1 MIINHNVS
9 ALNAYRNLTMT
20 DRAMSR
26 SLERLSSGLRINRA
40 ADDAAG
46 LAISEKMRA
55 QIRGLNQAI
64 SNAQDGIS
72 LIQTAE
78 GALNETHDILQRMRE
93 LSVQAANDTLTA
105 SDRQNIQQE
114 IDQLVVEI
122 DRIGNT
128 TEFNTKKLLDG
139 TASALTTT
147 DKLSTRVFMRDGLR
161 VVDQFGQKAPGGG
174 NYQMEITATPG
185 VAQVQKTDIM
195 RVKHG
200 ETTTNID
207 MGYNQAKMQVAITA
221 AITASAAGSIASFNF
236 QFEDGVNTSV
246 EITITGATSVELFN
260 TKLADAVA
268 ADAVLKNRITVQGIA
283 SAGATT
289 FDIQSLTKGAA
300 GNFTLKL
307 TVDESKAVAQSA
319 GGTIKIGGSIYNF
332 SAAATGPATAI
343 TKSTVTDG
351 SEAGTSGIYTGT
363 DNAQSGLQNF
373 TVTGLVQGTYK
384 ITTDVDAALNTA
396 TANASIT
403 LVAQYRQE
411 GSGNL
416 LENIAHAVPATAGTT
431 GTMLVSAGSSVN
443 AQMAFEVKAVN
454 GTQVTLSITSYEMGR
469 NGTRNVYQA
478 ERVIDMAKGK
488 ASAEPLTIGNV
499 QFAAFDIASAS
510 VTVGD
515 KFILN
520 ITPQTGATDDLVTI
534 TQTTDENGA
543 SVSRSF
549 TYYKQQADNW
559 DNKTTTVDYLTLDE
573 KTGDIKHSEI
583 SLTFSTLQDYNKN
596 GGTFVSFDRSAGVG
610 ELATKGT
617 QLRDIE
623 AFWDKSGNF
632 LINQAQKITLIQG
645 DGKKAE
651 ITLFGT
657 DTINSV
663 VQKLNDAIANQLG
676 QADLAGIGA
685 THSDKFAS
693 FVTEGGKQDNG
704 LETVAGTFV
713 IRSAIT
719 GDAGEITFVGDEN
732 VIKALSLTNLKDA
745 KNNQFTVNVTDA
757 HTGDYVAKD
766 VKIEGNMLVGTVHQ
780 NVDVEFDNMTGIQ
793 LAWNTDTKNFDL
805 TGGFGNRAKTF
816 VHIADNTMVFQIGAN
831 PLQDVGASIGDMRA
845 RALGVNNILV
855 TDRDHANASIS
866 KIDAAIQR
874 VSSERS
880 KMGALQNRL
889 DHTINNLGVASEN
902 LTAAESRIRDLDFAK
917 EMMAFTKS
925 QIMLQAGTA
934 MLAQANAKPQSVLQ
948 LLG

>member
-114 IDQLVVEI
+114 IDELVVEI

-139 TASALTTT
+139 SASALTTT

-174 NYQMEITATPG
+174 NYQLEITANPG

-207 MGYNQAKMQVAITA
+207 MGFNQARIEVGMTA
-221 AITASAAGSIASFNF
+221 AISADASGAVVSFNF

-246 EITITGATSVELFN
+246 ELTLANQDYDAFAFSTA
-260 TKLADAVA
+260 LADAVA
-268 ADAVLKNRITVQGIA
+268 ADAVLKERITVQGVA
-283 SAGATT
+283 STGTTT

-300 GNFTLKL
+300 GNFTLTL
-307 TVDESKAVAQSA
+307 NVDESKATSQSA
-319 GGTIKIGGSIYNF
+319 AGSIKIGAGTYSF
-332 SAAATGPATAI
+332 SAAGSSSAI
-343 TKSTVTDG
+343 ETSTVINGSEGGTDG
-351 SEAGTSGIYTGT
+351 VFTGT
-363 DNAQSGLQNF
+363 DKAQSGLQNF

-384 ITTDVDAALNTA
+384 ITTDVNTA
-396 TANASIT
+396 TARTSASGSGVN
-403 LVAQYRQE
+403 LVAQYRQ
-411 GSGNL
+411 SGTADL
-416 LENIAHAVPATAGTT
+416 VRDIGLVDGATTAVGTSL
-431 GTMLVSAGSSVN
+431 LVSGRDVN
-443 AQMAFEVKAVN
+443 AQMAFEVTAVN
-454 GTQVTLSITSYEMGR
+454 GNDVTLKIKSYEMAKD
-469 NGTRNVYQA
+469 GTRQVYEA
-478 ERVIDMAKGK
+478 ERVVNMAL
-488 ASAEPLTIGNV
+488 ANSTAETM
-499 QFAAFDIASAS
+499 
-510 VTVGD
+510 TVGNIEFAKFSLD
-515 KFILN
+515 SSNVNVGDSFILN
-520 ITPQTGATDDLVTI
+520 ITPIGVAGEDLATV
-534 TQTTDENGA
+534 TQTTDENGK

-549 TYYKQQADNW
+549 TYYKDNNTW
-559 DNKTTTVDYLTLDE
+559 NNKTQTVDYLTLDDT
-573 KTGDIKHSEI
+573 TGAIKHSEI
-583 SLTFSTLQDYNKN
+583 NLTFGTMANYNDK

-676 QADLAGIGA
+676 QANLAGIGA

-693 FVTEGGKQDNG
+693 FVTEGGKQPNG

-757 HTGDYVAKD
+757 HTGNYVAKD
-766 VKIEGNMLVGTVHQ
+766 VKIEGNTLVGTVHQ

-793 LAWNTDTKNFDL
+793 LAWNTETKNFDL
-805 TGGFGNRAKTF
+805 NGGFGNRDKTY

-855 TDRDHANASIS
+855 TDRDHANVSIS
-866 KIDAAIQR
+866 KIDSAIQR

>member
-20 DRAMSR
+20 DRAMSK

-64 SNAQDGIS
+64 SNAQEGIS

-114 IDQLVVEI
+114 IDQLIVEI

-174 NYQMEITATPG
+174 NYQLEITATPG

-207 MGYNQAKMQVAITA
+207 MGYNQAKIEVNIGTAISA
-221 AITASAAGSIASFNF
+221 NASGSVVSFNF

-246 EITITGATSVELFN
+246 ELTLANQDYDAFAFSDA
-260 TKLADAVA
+260 LADAVA
-268 ADAVLKNRITVQGIA
+268 ADAVLKERITVQGVA
-283 SAGATT
+283 STAVTT

-300 GNFTLKL
+300 GNFTL
-307 TVDESKAVAQSA
+307 TINVDESKAAQQTAAGTITIGGDDYDFSSA
-319 GGTIKIGGSIYNF
+319 G
-332 SAAATGPATAI
+332 SAAAVE
-343 TKSTVTDG
+343 KSTKTDG
-351 SEAGTSGIYTGT
+351 TEDGTDGVYTGT
-363 DNAQSGLQNF
+363 DKAQSGLQNF

-384 ITTDVDAALNTA
+384 ITTDVDADARDAAGSSGVN
-396 TANASIT
+396 
-403 LVAQYRQE
+403 LVAQYRQ
-411 GSGNL
+411 SGTGDL
-416 LENIAHAVPATAGTT
+416 VRDIGVVTGAATAT
-431 GTMLVSAGSSVN
+431 GTSLLSASRTVN
-443 AQMAFEVKAVN
+443 AQMAFEVTAVN
-454 GTQVTLSITSYEMGR
+454 DNDVTLKIKSYEMAKD
-469 NGTRNVYQA
+469 GTRQVYEA
-478 ERVIDMAKGK
+478 ERVIDKSLAN
-488 ASAEPLTIGNV
+488 STAETMTVGNV
-499 QFAAFDIASAS
+499 EFAKFSLSTGDVS
-510 VTVGD
+510 VGD
-515 KFILN
+515 SFILN
-520 ITPQTGATDDLVTI
+520 ITPIGDATEDLATI
-534 TQTTDENGA
+534 TQTTDENGK

-549 TYYKQQADNW
+549 TYYKAADSWNNSSQA
-559 DNKTTTVDYLTLDE
+559 VDYLTLDDT
-573 KTGDIKHSEI
+573 TGAIKHSEVN
-583 SLTFSTLQDYNKN
+583 LTFGTMADYNAN

-632 LINQAQKITLIQG
+632 LIDQPQKLTLIQG
-645 DGKKAE
+645 NGQKAE

-657 DTINSV
+657 DTIESV
-663 VQKLNDAIANQLG
+663 VQKLNAAIANQLG
-676 QADLAGIGA
+676 QADLTGIGA

-693 FVTEGGKQDNG
+693 FVTEGGKQDSG

-713 IRSAIT
+713 IRSAVT
-719 GDAGEITFVGDEN
+719 GDAGEIAFVGDEN
-732 VIKALSLTNLKDA
+732 VIKALSLTNLKA
-745 KNNQFTVNVTDA
+745 AVNNQFTVNVTDA
-757 HTGDYVAKD
+757 HTGNYVAKD
-766 VKIEGNMLVGTVHQ
+766 VKIEGNTLVGTVHQ
-780 NVDVEFDNMTGIQ
+780 NVDVEFDNMTGIK

-805 TGGFGNRAKTF
+805 TGGFANKDNTF

-855 TDRDHANASIS
+855 TDRAHANDSIS
-866 KIDAAIQR
+866 KIDSAIQR

-917 EMMAFTKS
+917 EMMAFTKA

>member
-9 ALNAYRNLTMT
+9 ALNAYRNLTIT
-20 DRAMSR
+20 DRNMSR

-114 IDQLVVEI
+114 IDQLITEI

-139 TASALTTT
+139 SSSALTTT
-147 DKLSTRVFMRDGLR
+147 DKLTTRVFMRDGLR

-174 NYQMEITATPG
+174 NYKLNIEAQAGI
-185 VAQVQKTDIM
+185 AQVQKTDIM

-207 MGYNQAKMQVAITA
+207 MGYNQAKVQLAVTTVFGADDANDIYE
-221 AITASAAGSIASFNF
+221 FNF
-236 QFEDGVNTSV
+236 EFEDGVNTSV
-246 EITITGATSVELFN
+246 EVTLTGGTTAGQFS

-268 ADAVLKNRITVQGIA
+268 AHSVLKNRITIQA
-283 SAGATT
+283 TTGATT
-289 FDIQSLTKGAA
+289 GNFDIQSLTKGAA
-300 GNFTLKL
+300 GNFAL
-307 TVDESKAVAQSA
+307 TVNRTDV
-319 GGTIKIGGSIYNF
+319 N
-332 SAAATGPATAI
+332 AATGTGRFNIDGTNAI
-343 TKSTVTDG
+343 GDGELQTDSVDTSITSTST
-351 SEAGTSGIYTGT
+351 TLLKGT
-363 DNAQSGLQNF
+363 DVAQSGLQNF
-373 TVTGLVQGTYK
+373 QVTGLKQGTYK
-384 ITTDVDAALNTA
+384 ITTDVSAAA
-396 TANASIT
+396 TLVSAANLD
-403 LVAQYRQE
+403 LVAQYRQ
-411 GSGNL
+411 SGTGDL
-416 LENIAHAVPATAGTT
+416 VESISATTASAGTT
-431 GTMLVSAGSSVN
+431 LSTAGSTVN
-443 AQMAFEVKAVN
+443 AQMVFDVVGKN
-454 GTQVTLSITSYEMGR
+454 GNNITLNITSYQMGLDGKR
-469 NGTRNVYQA
+469 SVHTLEGV
-478 ERVIDMAKGK
+478 VIQTTAADTVNSFTVGDVHFNTFAMAT
-488 ASAEPLTIGNV
+488 AN
-499 QFAAFDIASAS
+499 

-515 KFILN
+515 KFLMN
-520 ITPQTGATDDLVTI
+520 VKPVTVVPDDLVTI
-534 TQTTDENGA
+534 TQTTDENGK

-549 TYYKQQADNW
+549 TYYKAQATNW
-559 DNKTTTVDYLTLDE
+559 DNTTTTVDYLTLDD
-573 KTGDIKHSEI
+573 TNGAVSHSEI
-583 SLTFSTLQDYNKN
+583 QLTFGTLADYTAN
-596 GGTFVSFDRSAGVG
+596 GGTFVQFDRSAGVG

-617 QLRDIE
+617 ALRDIE

-632 LINQAQKITLIQG
+632 LLESAQKISIIQG
-645 DGKKAE
+645 DGQKAE

-657 DTINSV
+657 DTIGSV

-676 QADLAGIGA
+676 QAQLAGIGA
-685 THSDKFAS
+685 THSDKFVS
-693 FVTEGGKQDNG
+693 FVTEGGKQDSG

-719 GDAGEITFVGDEN
+719 GDAGELTFVGDEN

-745 KNNQFTVNVTDA
+745 KENTFTVNVTDA
-757 HTGDYVAKD
+757 HTGNYIAKD
-766 VKIEGNMLVGTVHQ
+766 VNIEGNMLVGTVHQ
-780 NVDVEFDNMTGIQ
+780 NVDVEFDNMTGIK
-793 LAWNTDTKNFDL
+793 LEWNTATKNFDL
-805 TGGFGNRAKTF
+805 KGGFANREDTY

-831 PLQDVGASIGDMRA
+831 PLQDVGAAIGDMRA

-855 TDRDHANASIS
+855 TDRDHATASIS
-866 KIDAAIQR
+866 KLDAAIQR

-917 EMMAFTKS
+917 EMMSFTRS

-934 MLAQANAKPQSVLQ
+934 MLAQANMKPQSVLQ

>member
-9 ALNAYRNLTMT
+9 ALNAYRNLTVT
-20 DRAMSR
+20 DRNMSK

-64 SNAQDGIS
+64 ANAQDGIS

-114 IDQLVVEI
+114 IDQLIIEI

-139 TASALTTT
+139 SSSALTTT

-174 NYQMEITATPG
+174 NYKLNIEAQAG

-207 MGYNQAKMQVAITA
+207 MGFNQAKTQVTVADF
-221 AITASAAGSIASFNF
+221 ASATDTGDVYKFKF
-236 QFEDGVNTSV
+236 TFEDGVSSSV
-246 EITITGATSVELFN
+246 EVTITGSETTAMFN

-268 ADAVLKNRITVQGIA
+268 ANAVLKDRITIQGIA
-283 SAGATT
+283 TSADTS

-300 GNFTLKL
+300 GNFVVDVELDLSNTISAAGTGSIQVGNKALGNTAGDTLSISVDTETDTADGTLK
-307 TVDESKAVAQSA
+307 
-319 GGTIKIGGSIYNF
+319 
-332 SAAATGPATAI
+332 
-343 TKSTVTDG
+343 
-351 SEAGTSGIYTGT
+351 GT
-363 DNAQSGLQNF
+363 DIAQSGLSNF
-373 TVTGLVQGTYK
+373 TVTGLPQGSYK
-384 ITTDVDAALNTA
+384 ITTDQNATA
-396 TANASIT
+396 TSATAASCISV
-403 LVAQYRQE
+403 VAQYVQ
-411 GSGNL
+411 GTATDL
-416 LENIAHAVPATAGTT
+416 LENIGLFSSSGGTT
-431 GTMLVSAGSSVN
+431 LTSAGSSVN
-443 AQMAFEVKAVN
+443 AQMVFEIKNIVSN
-454 GTQVTLSITSYEMGR
+454 NVTLAIKSWELGLD
-469 NGTRNVYQA
+469 GTRNYYEA
-478 ERVIDMAKGK
+478 ERVVDVSLATAGG
-488 ASAEPLTIGNV
+488 SLTVGNV
-499 QFAAFDIASAS
+499 EFAHFDIASAGI
-510 VTVGD
+510 TVGD
-515 KFILN
+515 KFLVN
-520 ITPQTGATDDLVTI
+520 ITPQSVPADDLVTV
-534 TQTTDENGA
+534 TQTTDENA
-543 SVSRSF
+543 KVVSRSF
-549 TYYKQQADNW
+549 DYYQNSFDG
-559 DNKTTTVDYLTLDE
+559 KTTTVDYLALDD
-573 KTGDIKHSEI
+573 TNGSVTHSEI
-583 SLTFSTLQDYNKN
+583 NLTFGTLKDYNTS

-610 ELATKGT
+610 ELASLGT
-617 QLRDIE
+617 ALRDIE

-632 LINQAQKITLIQG
+632 LLDSAQKISIIQG
-645 DGKKAE
+645 DGQKAE
-651 ITLFGT
+651 ITLFGS
-657 DTINSV
+657 DTVQSV
-663 VQKLNDAIANQLG
+663 MNKLNEAIAKQLG
-676 QADLAGIGA
+676 QANLAGIGA
-685 THSDKFAS
+685 THSDKFVS
-693 FVTEGGKQDNG
+693 FVTEGGKSDSG

-719 GDAGEITFVGDEN
+719 GDSGELTFVGDEN

-745 KNNQFTVNVTDA
+745 KENTFTVNVTDA

-766 VKIEGNMLVGTVHQ
+766 VSIEGNLLVGTVHQ
-780 NVDVEFDNMTGIQ
+780 NVDVEFDNMTGIN
-793 LAWNTDTKNFDL
+793 LEWNKDTKNFDL
-805 TGGFGNRAKTF
+805 KGGFANREDTY

-831 PLQDVGASIGDMRA
+831 PLQDVGAAIGDMRA

-855 TDRDHANASIS
+855 TDRDHATASIS
-866 KIDAAIQR
+866 KLDAAIQR

-902 LTAAESRIRDLDFAK
+902 LTAAESRIHDLDFAK
-917 EMMAFTKS
+917 EMMSFTRS

-934 MLAQANAKPQSVLQ
+934 MLAQANMKPQSVLQ

>member
-9 ALNAYRNLTMT
+9 ALNAYRNLSVT
-20 DRAMSR
+20 DKNMSR

-105 SDRQNIQQE
+105 SDRQNIQDE
-114 IDQLVVEI
+114 ITQLIDEI

-139 TASALTTT
+139 TSSALTTT

-174 NYQMEITATPG
+174 NYKLNIEAQAG

-200 ETTTNID
+200 ETSTNID
-207 MGYNQAKMQVAITA
+207 MGFNQAKMQISISSGMA
-221 AITASAAGSIASFNF
+221 AEAAGSVVSFNF
-236 QFEDGVNTSV
+236 EFEDGLNTSV
-246 EITITGATSVELFN
+246 ELTIDGATTAAEFN
-260 TKLADAVA
+260 IKLADAVA
-268 ADAVLKNRITVQGIA
+268 AHATLKDRITVQGIPI
-283 SAGATT
+283 STSTT
-289 FDIQSLTKGAA
+289 FDVQSLTKGAA
-300 GNFTLKL
+300 GNFTMTLS
-307 TVDESKAVAQSA
+307 VDESKATAQTAVGTIAFGGSTYDFSSA
-319 GGTIKIGGSIYNF
+319 GSG
-332 SAAATGPATAI
+332 AAI
-343 TKSTVTDG
+343 SKNTVTDG
-351 SEAGTSGIYTGT
+351 AESGSATNVFTGT
-363 DNAQSGLQNF
+363 DKAQSGLQNF
-373 TVTGLVQGTYK
+373 NVTGLVQGTYK
-384 ITTDVDAALNTA
+384 ITSDVGAAARSAADSSGVNM
-396 TANASIT
+396 
-403 LVAQYRQE
+403 VAQYRQN
-411 GSGNL
+411 GSGDL
-416 LENIAHAVPATAGTT
+416 VRDIGLVAGVATAVGTS
-431 GTMLVSAGSSVN
+431 MLASGRDVN
-443 AQMAFEVKAVN
+443 AQMAFEVTAVDGDN
-454 GTQVTLSITSYEMGR
+454 VTLKIKSYEMAKD
-469 NGTRNVYQA
+469 GTREVYEA
-478 ERVIDMAKGK
+478 ERVVNKSLANSTAETMTVGNIEFAKFSLS
-488 ASAEPLTIGNV
+488 SA
-499 QFAAFDIASAS
+499 D

-515 KFILN
+515 TFILN
-520 ITPQTGATDDLVTI
+520 ITPMGAATEDLATV
-534 TQTTDENGA
+534 TQTTDENGK

-549 TYYKQQADNW
+549 TYYKDQNAWN
-559 DNKTTTVDYLTLDE
+559 NKATTVDYLTLDD
-573 KTGDIKHSEI
+573 TNGAIQHSEI
-583 SLTFSTLQDYNKN
+583 NLTFGTMADYDDN

-617 QLRDIE
+617 ALRDIE

-632 LINQAQKITLIQG
+632 LLDSAQKISIIQG

-657 DTINSV
+657 DTIGSV

-676 QADLAGIGA
+676 QANLAGIGA
-685 THSDKFAS
+685 THSDKFVS
-693 FVTEGGKQDNG
+693 FVTAGSKSDDG
-704 LETVAGTFV
+704 LESVAGTFV

-719 GDAGEITFVGDEN
+719 GDAGELTFVGDEN
-732 VIKALSLTNLKDA
+732 VIKALSLTNLKNA
-745 KNNQFTVNVTDA
+745 KENTFTINVTDA
-757 HTGDYVAKD
+757 HTGDYIAKD
-766 VKIEGNMLVGTVHQ
+766 VNIEGNMLVGTVHQ
-780 NVDVEFDNMTGIQ
+780 NVDVEFDNMTGIK
-793 LAWNTDTKNFDL
+793 LEWNTATKNFDL
-805 TGGFGNRAKTF
+805 KDGFATRENTY

-831 PLQDVGASIGDMRA
+831 PLQDVGAAIGDMRA

-855 TDRDHANASIS
+855 TDRAHATASIS
-866 KIDAAIQR
+866 KLDAAIQR

-917 EMMAFTKS
+917 EMMSFTKS

>member
-20 DRAMSR
+20 DRAMSK

-64 SNAQDGIS
+64 ANAQDGIS

-114 IDQLVVEI
+114 IDQLIVEI

-139 TASALTTT
+139 TSSALTTT

-174 NYQMEITATPG
+174 NYQLEITADPG

-207 MGYNQAKMQVAITA
+207 MGYNQAKVIGTVVTFGANDANDVYT
-221 AITASAAGSIASFNF
+221 FNF
-236 QFEDGVNTSV
+236 QFEDGVNHSV
-246 EITITGATSVELFN
+246 EVTIDGATTTSAAFTL
-260 TKLADAVA
+260 KLADAVA
-268 ADAVLKNRITVQGIA
+268 ADSVLKNRISIQKG
-283 SAGATT
+283 SANGT
-289 FDIQSLTKGAA
+289 FEIQSLTKGAA
-300 GNFTLKL
+300 GNFVLNASVNVASTADGTGSLTIIGQTLNYASSSTAVI
-307 TVDESKAVAQSA
+307 TVNTASVVTA
-319 GGTIKIGGSIYNF
+319 SITN
-332 SAAATGPATAI
+332 
-343 TKSTVTDG
+343 
-351 SEAGTSGIYTGT
+351 GT
-363 DNAQSGLQNF
+363 DEAQSGLQNF
-373 TVTGLVQGTYK
+373 TVTGLPAGSYK
-384 ITTDVDAALNTA
+384 ITTDDGAVASGSGTVAGHKEVAGYYQYDKAANFAFIETA
-396 TANASIT
+396 T
-403 LVAQYRQE
+403 VA
-411 GSGNL
+411 
-416 LENIAHAVPATAGTT
+416 T
-431 GTMLVSAGSSVN
+431 SVETN
-443 AQMAFEVKAVN
+443 AQMVFEIKAKAGN
-454 GTQVTLSITSYEMGR
+454 TVTLGITSYEMAKD
-469 NGTRNVYQA
+469 GTRNVYQA
-478 ERVIDMAKGK
+478 ERVINITA
-488 ASAEPLTIGNV
+488 AQSLTVGNIN
-499 QFAAFDIASAS
+499 FSAFDIASS
-510 VTVGD
+510 NLTVGD
-515 KFILN
+515 TFLVN
-520 ITPQTGATDDLVTI
+520 ITPTMGVSANSTDLVTV
-534 TQTTDENGA
+534 TQTADENGK
-543 SVSRSF
+543 SVSRAF
-549 TYYKQQADNW
+549 TYYLNNGEF
-559 DNKTTTVDYLTLDE
+559 DNKNNTVDYLTIDDQ
-573 KTGDIKHSEI
+573 TGKWTHSEI
-583 SLTFSTLQDYNKN
+583 SLTFKDLKDYTTS
-596 GGTFVSFDRSAGVG
+596 GGTFVSFNRSSGVG
-610 ELATKGT
+610 ELATEGT

-632 LINQAQKITLIQG
+632 LIDQPQKLTLIQG
-645 DGKKAE
+645 NGQKAE
-651 ITLFGT
+651 VTLFGT
-657 DTINSV
+657 DTIESV

-676 QADLAGIGA
+676 QAELAGIGA
-685 THSDKFAS
+685 THSDKFVS
-693 FVTEGGKQDNG
+693 FVTEGGKQDSG
-704 LETVAGTFV
+704 IETVAGTFV
-713 IRSAIT
+713 IRSAVT
-719 GDAGEITFVGDEN
+719 GDAGEIAFVGDEN
-732 VIKALSLTNLKDA
+732 VIKALSLTNLKA
-745 KNNQFTVNVTDA
+745 AVNNQFTVNVTDA
-757 HTGDYVAKD
+757 HTGNYVAKD
-766 VKIEGNMLVGTVHQ
+766 VKIEGNLLVGTVHQ
-780 NVDVEFDNMTGIQ
+780 NVDVEFDNMTGIK

-805 TGGFGNRAKTF
+805 TGGFASKDTTF

-855 TDRDHANASIS
+855 TDRAHAADSIT
-866 KIDAAIQR
+866 KIDSAIQR

-917 EMMAFTKS
+917 EMMAFTKA

>member
-114 IDQLVVEI
+114 IDQLIVEI

-174 NYQMEITATPG
+174 NYELEITATPG

-207 MGYNQAKMQVAITA
+207 MGYNQAKMVVTV
-221 AITASAAGSIASFNF
+221 TTFSAVDTGDVMTFNF
-236 QFEDGVNTSV
+236 NFEDGVNHSVQVTSAGN
-246 EITITGATSVELFN
+246 ENAHAYAA
-260 TKLADAVA
+260 KLADAVA
-268 ADAVLKNRITVQGIA
+268 ADSVLKDRITIQGP
-283 SAGATT
+283 ATT
-289 FDIQSLTKGAA
+289 AAATFEIQSLTKGAA
-300 GNFTLKL
+300 GNFTLTATNDL
-307 TVDESKAVAQSA
+307 SNTASAAGTGTISIGGTGVGNSA
-319 GGTIKIGGSIYNF
+319 GETLSV
-332 SAAATGPATAI
+332 
-343 TKSTVTDG
+343 TKSTKTDG
-351 SEAGTSGIYTGT
+351 AESGSATGIFTGT
-363 DNAQSGLQNF
+363 DNAQSGLENF
-373 TVTGLVQGTYK
+373 AVTGLAAGTYK
-384 ITTDVDAALNTA
+384 ITTDVSAAATTA
-396 TANASIT
+396 TANACIT

-416 LENIAHAVPATAGTT
+416 LENIAPAVPATAGTT

-454 GTQVTLSITSYEMGR
+454 GTQVTLGITSYEMGKD
-469 NGTRNVYQA
+469 GARNVYQA
-478 ERVIDMAKGK
+478 ERVIDMAKGA

-499 QFAAFDIASAS
+499 QFAAFDIASAN

-515 KFILN
+515 KFLLN
-520 ITPQTGATDDLVTI
+520 ITPQTVLADDLVTI

-559 DNKTTTVDYLTLDE
+559 DNTTTTVDYLTLDDQ
-573 KTGDIKHSEI
+573 TGDIKHSEI
-583 SLTFSTLQDYNKN
+583 SLTFSTLADYTDN

-632 LINQAQKITLIQG
+632 LIDQPQKLTLIQG
-645 DGKKAE
+645 NGQKAE

-657 DTINSV
+657 DTIESV

-676 QADLAGIGA
+676 QAELAGIGA

-693 FVTEGGKQDNG
+693 FVTEGGKQDSG
-704 LETVAGTFV
+704 LESVAGTFV
-713 IRSAIT
+713 IRSAVT
-719 GDAGEITFVGDEN
+719 GDAGEIAFVGDEN
-732 VIKALSLTNLKDA
+732 VIKALSLTNLQA
-745 KNNQFTVNVTDA
+745 AVNNQFTVNVTDA
-757 HTGDYVAKD
+757 HTGNYVAKD

-793 LAWNTDTKNFDL
+793 VAWNTATKNFDL
-805 TGGFGNRAKTF
+805 TGGFANKDTTF

-855 TDRDHANASIS
+855 TDRAHANDSIS
-866 KIDAAIQR
+866 KIDSAIQR

-917 EMMAFTKS
+917 EMMAFTKA

>member
-20 DRAMSR
+20 DRAMSK

-114 IDQLVVEI
+114 IDQLIVEI

-139 TASALTTT
+139 TSSALTTT

-174 NYQMEITATPG
+174 NYQLEITATPG

-207 MGYNQAKMQVAITA
+207 MGYNQASVISSITA
-221 AITASAAGSIASFNF
+221 AFTANDAGDVFTFNF
-236 QFEDGVNTSV
+236 QFEDGVNHSV
-246 EITITGATSVELFN
+246 EVTVTGVTTAAQFTV
-260 TKLADAVA
+260 KLADAVA
-268 ADAVLKNRITVQGIA
+268 ADSVLKDRVSIQTG
-283 SAGATT
+283 SAATT
-289 FDIQSLTKGAA
+289 FDIQALTKGAA
-300 GNFTLKL
+300 GNFQLNVTRDVSGSPATGAGTL
-307 TVDESKAVAQSA
+307 EI
-319 GGTIKIGGSIYNF
+319 GGT
-332 SAAATGPATAI
+332 TI
-343 TKSTVTDG
+343 T
-351 SEAGTSGIYTGT
+351 YTGT
-363 DNAQSGLQNF
+363 AVITLNTANGGTDILKGEDVAQSGLQNF

-384 ITTDVDAALNTA
+384 ITTDAGAAARTA
-396 TANASIT
+396 ANSSGVNM
-403 LVAQYRQE
+403 VAQYRQ
-411 GSGNL
+411 SGTGDL
-416 LENIAHAVPATAGTT
+416 VRDIGIVTGAATTT
-431 GTMLVSAGSSVN
+431 GTSLVAAARTVN
-443 AQMAFEVKAVN
+443 AQMAFEVTAVDSN
-454 GTQVTLSITSYEMGR
+454 NVTLKVTSYEMAKD
-469 NGTRNVYQA
+469 GTRQTYEA
-478 ERVIDMAKGK
+478 ERVINKSLAD
-488 ASAEPLTIGNV
+488 SAAESMTVGNV
-499 QFAAFDIASAS
+499 EFAKFSLS
-510 VTVGD
+510 TGNVSVGD
-515 KFILN
+515 SFILN
-520 ITPQTGATDDLVTI
+520 ITPTGGAEDLSTI
-534 TQTTDENGA
+534 TQTTDENGT
-543 SVSRSF
+543 SVSRAF
-549 TYYKQQADNW
+549 TYYKDAAAWN
-559 DNKTTTVDYLTLDE
+559 NKTTTVDYLTLDD
-573 KTGDIKHSEI
+573 TNGAIKHSEVN
-583 SLTFSTLQDYNKN
+583 LTFGTVADYDTK

-632 LINQAQKITLIQG
+632 LIDQPQKLTLVQG

-657 DTINSV
+657 DTIGSV

-676 QADLAGIGA
+676 QAELAGIGA

-693 FVTEGGKQDNG
+693 FVTEGGKQDSG

-713 IRSAIT
+713 VRSAVT
-719 GDAGEITFVGDEN
+719 GDAGEIAFVGDEN
-732 VIKALSLTNLKDA
+732 VIKALSLTNLKA
-745 KNNQFTVNVTDA
+745 AVNNQFTVNVTDA
-757 HTGDYVAKD
+757 HTGNYVAKD
-766 VKIEGNMLVGTVHQ
+766 VKIEGNLLVGTVHQ
-780 NVDVEFDNMTGIQ
+780 NVDVEFDNMTGIE
-793 LAWNTDTKNFDL
+793 LAWNTDTKNFGL
-805 TGGFGNRAKTF
+805 TGGFANKATTF

-855 TDRDHANASIS
+855 TDRAHAADSIA
-866 KIDAAIQR
+866 KIDSAIQR

-917 EMMAFTKS
+917 EMMAFTKA

>member
-1 MIINHNVS
+1 
-9 ALNAYRNLTMT
+9 
-20 DRAMSR
+20 MSK

-55 QIRGLNQAI
+55 QIRGLNQSI

-174 NYQMEITATPG
+174 NYELEITATPG

-207 MGYNQAKMQVAITA
+207 MGYNQAKVALNLATA
-221 AITASAAGSIASFNF
+221 FGANDVGDIYEFNF
-236 QFEDGVNTSV
+236 EFEDGVNTSV
-246 EITITGATSVELFN
+246 ELTITAATTAAAFS

-268 ADAVLKNRITVQGIA
+268 ADSILKNRITIQGIA
-283 SAGATT
+283 ASGATT

-300 GNFTLKL
+300 GNFTLKVNR
-307 TVDESKAVAQSA
+307 TDINTA
-319 GGTIKIGGSIYNF
+319 GGTGRFNIDGANAIGDTVLQTDTVNTSIT
-332 SAAATGPATAI
+332 SDSTTAV
-343 TKSTVTDG
+343 KGMD
-351 SEAGTSGIYTGT
+351 E
-363 DNAQSGLQNF
+363 AQSGLQNF
-373 TVTGLVQGTYK
+373 TVTGLPQGSYK
-384 ITTDVDAALNTA
+384 ITTDDVAVATGSATNAGHQEVAGYYQHSTASFTFIDTAAVNNAVA
-396 TANASIT
+396 T
-403 LVAQYRQE
+403 
-411 GSGNL
+411 
-416 LENIAHAVPATAGTT
+416 
-431 GTMLVSAGSSVN
+431 N
-443 AQMAFEVKAVN
+443 AQMVFEIKAIN
-454 GTQVTLSITSYEMGR
+454 KDENKVTLGITSYEMAKD
-469 NGTRNVYQA
+469 GTRNVYQA
-478 ERVIDMAKGK
+478 ERVIGITA
-488 ASAEPLTIGNV
+488 AESLTVGNV
-499 QFAAFDIASAS
+499 IFDNFDIASS
-510 VTVGD
+510 NLTVGD
-515 KFILN
+515 TFLVN
-520 ITPQTGATDDLVTI
+520 ISPIMGVSANSTDLVTV
-534 TQTTDENGA
+534 TQTTDENGK
-543 SVSRSF
+543 SVSRAF
-549 TYYKQQADNW
+549 TYFLNNGQF
-559 DNKTTTVDYLTLDE
+559 DNKTRTVDYVTLDDQ
-573 KTGDIKHSEI
+573 TGKWTHSEI
-583 SLTFSTLQDYNKN
+583 SLTFEGLKDYNTK

-632 LINQAQKITLIQG
+632 LIEQPQKLTLIQG
-645 DGKKAE
+645 NGQKAE
-651 ITLFGT
+651 VTLFGT
-657 DTINSV
+657 DTIESV

-685 THSDKFAS
+685 THSDKFVS
-693 FVTEGGKQDNG
+693 FVTEGGKQDSG

-713 IRSAIT
+713 LRSAVT
-719 GDAGEITFVGDEN
+719 GDAGEIAFVGDEN
-732 VIKALSLTNLKDA
+732 IIKALSLTNLKA
-745 KNNQFTVNVTDA
+745 AVNNQFTVNVTDA
-757 HTGDYVAKD
+757 HTGNYVAKD
-766 VKIEGNMLVGTVHQ
+766 VKIEGNVLVGTVHQ
-780 NVDVEFDNMTGIQ
+780 NVDVEFDNMTGIK

-805 TGGFGNRAKTF
+805 TGGFANKDNTF

-855 TDRDHANASIS
+855 TDRAHAADSIT

>member
-20 DRAMSR
+20 DRAMSK

-114 IDQLVVEI
+114 IDQLVTEI

-174 NYQMEITATPG
+174 NYQLEITATPG
-185 VAQVQKTDIM
+185 QAQVQKTDIM

-207 MGYNQAKMQVAITA
+207 MGFNQASVIASITA
-221 AITASAAGSIASFNF
+221 GFTANDVGDIFTFNF
-236 QFEDGVNTSV
+236 QFEDGVNHSV
-246 EITITGATSVELFN
+246 EVTITGATTAAQFTV
-260 TKLADAVA
+260 KLADAVA
-268 ADAVLKNRITVQGIA
+268 ADSVLKDRVSIQTG
-283 SAGATT
+283 SAATT

-300 GNFTLKL
+300 GNFQLNVTRD
-307 TVDESKAVAQSA
+307 VS
-319 GGTIKIGGSIYNF
+319 GS
-332 SAAATGPATAI
+332 PA
-343 TKSTVTDG
+343 SG
-351 SEAGTSGIYTGT
+351 AGTLEIAGTTITTTGT
-363 DNAQSGLQNF
+363 AVVTLNTASTAHADIQKGEDVAQSGLQNF

-384 ITTDVDAALNTA
+384 ITTDVDATA
-396 TANASIT
+396 RTAANSSGVN
-403 LVAQYRQE
+403 LVAQYRQ
-411 GSGNL
+411 SGTGDL
-416 LENIAHAVPATAGTT
+416 VRDIGVVTGAATTT
-431 GTMLVSAGSSVN
+431 GTSLVATARTVN
-443 AQMAFEVKAVN
+443 AQMAFEVTAVDGN
-454 GTQVTLSITSYEMGR
+454 NVTMKITSYEMAKD
-469 NGTRNVYQA
+469 GTRQVYEA
-478 ERVIDMAKGK
+478 ERVIDKSLAD
-488 ASAEPLTIGNV
+488 SAAESMTVGNV
-499 QFAAFDIASAS
+499 EFAKFSLS
-510 VTVGD
+510 TGNVTVGD
-515 KFILN
+515 TFILN
-520 ITPQTGATDDLVTI
+520 ITPIGDATEDLATI
-534 TQTTDENGA
+534 TQTTDENGQ

-549 TYYKQQADNW
+549 TYYKSENAWN
-559 DNKTTTVDYLTLDE
+559 NKSTTVDYLTLDD
-573 KTGDIKHSEI
+573 TNGAIKHSEI
-583 SLTFSTLQDYNKN
+583 NLTFGTMADYTAYD
-596 GGTFVSFDRSAGVG
+596 GTFVSFNRSAGVG
-610 ELATKGT
+610 ELATEGT

-632 LINQAQKITLIQG
+632 LIDQPQKLTLIQG
-645 DGKKAE
+645 NGQKAE

-657 DTINSV
+657 DTIESV

-676 QADLAGIGA
+676 QAELAGIGA
-685 THSDKFAS
+685 THSDKFVS
-693 FVTEGGKQDNG
+693 FVTEGGKQDSG

-713 IRSAIT
+713 IRSAVT
-719 GDAGEITFVGDEN
+719 GDAGEIAFVGDEN
-732 VIKALSLTNLKDA
+732 VIKALSLTNLKSA
-745 KNNQFTVNVTDA
+745 VNNQFTVNVTDA
-757 HTGDYVAKD
+757 HTGNYIAKD
-766 VKIEGNMLVGTVHQ
+766 VKIEGNLLVGTVHQ
-780 NVDVEFDNMTGIQ
+780 NVDVEFDNMTGIK

-805 TGGFGNRAKTF
+805 TGGFANKDTTF

-855 TDRDHANASIS
+855 TDRAHAADSIT

>member
-114 IDQLVVEI
+114 IDQLVIEI

-174 NYQMEITATPG
+174 NYQLEITATPG

-207 MGYNQAKMQVAITA
+207 MGYNQANVIATINSAGFTA
-221 AITASAAGSIASFNF
+221 NDVGDVFTFNF
-236 QFEDGVNTSV
+236 QFEDGVNHSV
-246 EITITGATSVELFN
+246 EVTITEATDPSQFAV
-260 TKLADAVA
+260 KLADAVA
-268 ADAVLKNRITVQGIA
+268 ADSVLKDRVSIQTG
-283 SAGATT
+283 SAATT

-300 GNFTLKL
+300 GNFQLNVTRDVSGSPASGSGTL
-307 TVDESKAVAQSA
+307 EI
-319 GGTIKIGGSIYNF
+319 GGTTLTN
-332 SAAATGPATAI
+332 TGAGAISLNTAN
-343 TKSTVTDG
+343 TVHDDIRKG
-351 SEAGTSGIYTGT
+351 E
-363 DNAQSGLQNF
+363 DVAQSGLQNF
-373 TVTGLVQGTYK
+373 TVTGLPQGTYK
-384 ITTDVDAALNTA
+384 ITTDDNVAANTA
-396 TANASIT
+396 TNTAVN
-403 LVAQYRQE
+403 LVAQYRQ
-411 GSGNL
+411 SGTVEL
-416 LENIAHAVPATAGTT
+416 VQRIGILDATGVGT
-431 GTMLVSAGSSVN
+431 SVAATSRDIN
-443 AQMAFEVKAVN
+443 AQMAFEVTGVD
-454 GTQVTLSITSYEMGR
+454 TDSVTLKIRSWEMDKNGNRSYFE
-469 NGTRNVYQA
+469 A
-478 ERVIDMAKGK
+478 ERVIDKSLTATNNETMTVGNIEFAKFDLDEG
-488 ASAEPLTIGNV
+488 TI
-499 QFAAFDIASAS
+499 
-510 VTVGD
+510 TVGD
-515 KFILN
+515 SFILN
-520 ITPQTGATDDLVTI
+520 ITPNTAAGEDLVTV
-534 TQTTDENGA
+534 TQTTDENGK
-543 SVSRSF
+543 SVSRAF
-549 TYYKQQADNW
+549 TYYKTDAEWN
-559 DNKTTTVDYLTLDE
+559 NKGNTVDYLTLDD
-573 KTGDIKHSEI
+573 TNGAIKHSEMN
-583 SLTFSTLQDYNKN
+583 LTFGTLATYTTK

-657 DTINSV
+657 DTIESV

-676 QADLAGIGA
+676 QAELAGIGA
-685 THSDKFAS
+685 THSDKFVS
-693 FVTEGGKQDNG
+693 FVTEGGKQDSG

-713 IRSAIT
+713 IRSAVT

-745 KNNQFTVNVTDA
+745 VNNQFTVNVTDA
-757 HTGDYVAKD
+757 HTGNYVAKD
-766 VKIEGNMLVGTVHQ
+766 VKIEGNTLVGTVHQ
-780 NVDVEFDNMTGIQ
+780 NVDVEFDNMTGINM
-793 LAWNTDTKNFDL
+793 AWNTETKNFDL
-805 TGGFGNRAKTF
+805 TGGFANKDTTF

-855 TDRDHANASIS
+855 TDRAHANDSIS
-866 KIDAAIQR
+866 KIDSAIQR

>member
-9 ALNAYRNLTMT
+9 ALNAYRNLTVT
-20 DRAMSR
+20 DRNMSK

-139 TASALTTT
+139 SSSALTTT

-174 NYQMEITATPG
+174 NYELEITANPG

-207 MGYNQAKMQVAITA
+207 MGYNQAKAEVDVATA
-221 AITASAAGSIASFNF
+221 FTADDAGDKFTFKFEF
-236 QFEDGVNTSV
+236 QDGLTDSV
-246 EITITGATSVELFN
+246 EITIGATGADASAFSVL
-260 TKLADAVA
+260 LADAVA
-268 ADAVLKNRITVQGIA
+268 ANANLKDRITVQGIS
-283 SAGATT
+283 SAGVTA

-300 GNFTLKL
+300 GNFKLDVTDTIADTATQTGSFEIADQTLGAGATAKV
-307 TVDESKAVAQSA
+307 TTASA
-319 GGTIKIGGSIYNF
+319 DTTK
-332 SAAATGPATAI
+332 AATGI
-343 TKSTVTDG
+343 L
-351 SEAGTSGIYTGT
+351 TGT
-363 DNAQSGLQNF
+363 DVAQSGLTNF
-373 TVTGLVQGTYK
+373 VVTGMPQGSYK
-384 ITTDVDAALNTA
+384 ITTDDAMAAAFDLATQSGIDLVAEYAQGGLSGMA
-396 TANASIT
+396 TAHI
-403 LVAQYRQE
+403 
-411 GSGNL
+411 
-416 LENIAHAVPATAGTT
+416 LENIGLSSASSGTT
-431 GTMLVSAGSSVN
+431 LNGTGSTVN
-443 AQMAFEVKAVN
+443 AQMAFEIKN
-454 GTQVTLSITSYEMGR
+454 IDGNSVTLTIRSWEMGLDGKR
-469 NGTRNVYQA
+469 NYYEA
-478 ERVIDMAKGK
+478 ERVVDV
-488 ASAEPLTIGNV
+488 SLTGTATQTLTVGNV
-499 QFAAFDIASAS
+499 SFSHFDIASAGT
-510 VTVGD
+510 TVGD
-515 KFILN
+515 KFIVN
-520 ITPQTGATDDLVTI
+520 ITPMYTQSADLTTI
-534 TQTTDENGA
+534 TQTTDEIGNP
-543 SVSRSF
+543 VSRAF
-549 TYYKQQADNW
+549 NYYKDAGGFDS
-559 DNKTTTVDYLTLDE
+559 KTSTVDYLTLNTADG
-573 KTGDIKHSEI
+573 TVTHSEVN
-583 SLTFSTLQDYNKN
+583 LTFSTLADYNTN

-623 AFWDKSGNF
+623 AFWDRSGNF
-632 LINQAQKITLIQG
+632 LIDKPQKITLVQG
-645 DGKKAE
+645 DGQKAE

-657 DTINSV
+657 DTIESV
-663 VQKLNDAIANQLG
+663 VAKLNDAIANQLG
-676 QADLAGIGA
+676 QASLTGIGA

-693 FVTEGGKQDNG
+693 FVTTGSKQDNG
-704 LETVAGTFV
+704 LEAVAGTFV

-719 GDAGEITFVGDEN
+719 GDAGEITFIGDEN
-732 VIKALSLTNLKDA
+732 IIKALSLTNLKDA
-745 KNNQFTVNVTDA
+745 ANNQFAVNVRDA
-757 HTGDYVAKD
+757 HTGDYVAKE
-766 VKIEGNMLVGTVHQ
+766 VKIEGNLLVGTVHQ
-780 NVDVEFDNMTGIQ
+780 NVDVEFDNMTGIE
-793 LAWNTDTKNFDL
+793 LSWNTETKNFDL
-805 TGGFGNRAKTF
+805 TGGFGNKEKTY

-831 PLQDVGASIGDMRA
+831 PLQDVGAAIGDMRA

-855 TDRDHANASIS
+855 TDRDHAAASIS
-866 KIDAAIQR
+866 KLDAAIQR

-917 EMMAFTKS
+917 EMMAFTRS

-934 MLAQANAKPQSVLQ
+934 MLAQANMKPQSVLQ

>member
-20 DRAMSR
+20 DRAMSK

-114 IDQLVVEI
+114 IDQLIVEI

-139 TASALTTT
+139 TSSALTTT

-174 NYQMEITATPG
+174 NYQLEITATPG

-207 MGYNQAKMQVAITA
+207 MGYNQASVISSITA
-221 AITASAAGSIASFNF
+221 GFTVDDVGDVFTFNF
-236 QFEDGVNTSV
+236 EFEDGVNHSV
-246 EITITGATSVELFN
+246 EVAITEATTADQFTV
-260 TKLADAVA
+260 KLADAVA
-268 ADAVLKNRITVQGIA
+268 ADSVLKDRVSIQTG
-283 SAGATT
+283 SAATT
-289 FDIQSLTKGAA
+289 FDIQALTKGAA
-300 GNFTLKL
+300 GNFQLNVTRDVSGSPATGAGTL
-307 TVDESKAVAQSA
+307 EI
-319 GGTIKIGGSIYNF
+319 GGT
-332 SAAATGPATAI
+332 TI
-343 TKSTVTDG
+343 T
-351 SEAGTSGIYTGT
+351 YTGT
-363 DNAQSGLQNF
+363 AVITLNTASTAHADIQKGEDVAQSGLQNF

-384 ITTDVDAALNTA
+384 ITTDADAAARTA
-396 TANASIT
+396 ANSSGVN
-403 LVAQYRQE
+403 LVAQYRQ
-411 GSGNL
+411 SGTGDL
-416 LENIAHAVPATAGTT
+416 VRDIGVVTGAATAT
-431 GTMLVSAGSSVN
+431 GTSLLSASRTVN
-443 AQMAFEVKAVN
+443 AQMAFEVTAVN
-454 GTQVTLSITSYEMGR
+454 NNNVTLKIKSYEMAKD
-469 NGTRNVYQA
+469 GTRQVYEA
-478 ERVIDMAKGK
+478 ERVIDKSLAN
-488 ASAEPLTIGNV
+488 STAETMTVGNV
-499 QFAAFDIASAS
+499 EFAKFSLSTGDVS
-510 VTVGD
+510 VGD
-515 KFILN
+515 SFILN
-520 ITPQTGATDDLVTI
+520 ITPIGNNTEDLATI
-534 TQTTDENGA
+534 TQTTDENGK

-549 TYYKQQADNW
+549 TYYKAADSWNNSSQA
-559 DNKTTTVDYLTLDE
+559 VDYLTLDDT
-573 KTGDIKHSEI
+573 TGAIKHSEVN
-583 SLTFSTLQDYNKN
+583 LTFGTIADYDTK

-632 LINQAQKITLIQG
+632 LIDQPQKLTLIQG
-645 DGKKAE
+645 NGQKAE

-657 DTINSV
+657 DTIESV
-663 VQKLNDAIANQLG
+663 VQKLNAAIANQLG
-676 QADLAGIGA
+676 QADLTGIGA

-693 FVTEGGKQDNG
+693 FVTEGGKQDSG

-713 IRSAIT
+713 IRSAVT
-719 GDAGEITFVGDEN
+719 GDAGEIAFVGDEN
-732 VIKALSLTNLKDA
+732 VIKALSLTNLKA
-745 KNNQFTVNVTDA
+745 AVNNQFTVNVTDA
-757 HTGDYVAKD
+757 HTGNYVAKD
-766 VKIEGNMLVGTVHQ
+766 VKIEGNTLVGTVHQ
-780 NVDVEFDNMTGIQ
+780 NVDVEFDNMTGIK
-793 LAWNTDTKNFDL
+793 LAWNTETKNFDL
-805 TGGFGNRAKTF
+805 TGGFANKDNTF

-855 TDRDHANASIS
+855 TDRAHANDSIS

-874 VSSERS
+874 VSGERS

-917 EMMAFTKS
+917 AMMAFTKA

>member
-9 ALNAYRNLTMT
+9 ALNAYRNLTVT
-20 DRAMSR
+20 DRNMSK

-114 IDQLVVEI
+114 IDQLIIEI

-139 TASALTTT
+139 SSSALTTT

-174 NYQMEITATPG
+174 NYELEITANPG

-207 MGYNQAKMQVAITA
+207 MGFNQAKATVDVSTAFTA
-221 AITASAAGSIASFNF
+221 ADDGGDKFTFKFEF
-236 QFEDGVNTSV
+236 QDGLTDSV
-246 EITITGATSVELFN
+246 EITLTTAGATDASAFSVL
-260 TKLADAVA
+260 LADAVA
-268 ADAVLKNRITVQGIA
+268 ANANLKDRITVQGIS
-283 SAGATT
+283 SAGETT

-300 GNFTLKL
+300 GNFKLDVTDTIADMTTQTGTFEIADQTLGNGATAKV
-307 TVDESKAVAQSA
+307 TTASA
-319 GGTIKIGGSIYNF
+319 DTTK
-332 SAAATGPATAI
+332 AATGI
-343 TKSTVTDG
+343 L
-351 SEAGTSGIYTGT
+351 TGT
-363 DNAQSGLQNF
+363 DVAQSGLTNF
-373 TVTGLVQGTYK
+373 VVTGMPQGSYK
-384 ITTDVDAALNTA
+384 ITTDDDMAAA
-396 TANASIT
+396 YSVAANSGID
-403 LVAQYRQE
+403 LVAEYAQ
-411 GSGNL
+411 GGLSGMPTAHI
-416 LENIAHAVPATAGTT
+416 LENIAVSTDSAGTT
-431 GTMLVSAGSSVN
+431 LNTAGSTVN
-443 AQMAFEVKAVN
+443 AQMAFEIKNIVSN
-454 GTQVTLSITSYEMGR
+454 SVTLTIRSWEMGLDGVR
-469 NGTRNVYQA
+469 NYYEA
-478 ERVIDMAKGK
+478 ERVVDVSLTGNNTK
-488 ASAEPLTIGNV
+488 ALTVGNV
-499 QFAAFDIASAS
+499 NFSHFDIASAGI
-510 VTVGD
+510 TVGD
-515 KFILN
+515 KFIVN
-520 ITPQTGATDDLVTI
+520 ITPMYAANADLTTI
-534 TQTTDENGA
+534 TQTTDEIGNP
-543 SVSRSF
+543 VSRAF
-549 TYYKQQADNW
+549 NYYKAAGGFDS
-559 DNKTTTVDYLTLDE
+559 KTSTVDYLTLNTADG
-573 KTGDIKHSEI
+573 TVTHSEVN
-583 SLTFSTLQDYNKN
+583 LTFSALADYNTK

-623 AFWDKSGNF
+623 AFWDRSGNF
-632 LINQAQKITLIQG
+632 LIDKPQKITLVQG
-645 DGKKAE
+645 DGQKAE

-657 DTINSV
+657 DTIGSV
-663 VQKLNDAIANQLG
+663 VAKLNDAIANQLG
-676 QADLAGIGA
+676 QASLTGIGA

-693 FVTEGGKQDNG
+693 FVTTGSKQDNG
-704 LETVAGTFV
+704 LEAVAGTFV

-719 GDAGEITFVGDEN
+719 GDAGEITFIGDEN
-732 VIKALSLTNLKDA
+732 IIKALSLTNLKDA
-745 KNNQFTVNVTDA
+745 ANNQFTVNVRDA
-757 HTGDYVAKD
+757 HTGDYVAKE
-766 VKIEGNMLVGTVHQ
+766 VKIEGNLLVGTVHQ
-780 NVDVEFDNMTGIQ
+780 NVDVEFDNMTGIE
-793 LAWNTDTKNFDL
+793 LSWNTETKNFDL
-805 TGGFGNRAKTF
+805 TGGFGKKEKTY

-831 PLQDVGASIGDMRA
+831 PLQDVGAAIGDMRA

-855 TDRDHANASIS
+855 TDRDHAAASIG
-866 KIDAAIQR
+866 KLDAAIQR

-917 EMMAFTKS
+917 EMMAFTRS

-934 MLAQANAKPQSVLQ
+934 MLAQANMKPQSVLQ

>member
-114 IDQLVVEI
+114 IDQLVTEI

-139 TASALTTT
+139 TSSALTTT

-174 NYQMEITATPG
+174 NYQLEITATPG

-200 ETTTNID
+200 ETTTNVD
-207 MGYNQAKMQVAITA
+207 MGYNQARVIATVN
-221 AITASAAGSIASFNF
+221 SAGFTNNDVGDVFSFNF
-236 QFEDGVNTSV
+236 QFEDGVNHSV
-246 EITITGATSVELFN
+246 EVAIDAATTANAFQV
-260 TKLADAVA
+260 KLADAVA
-268 ADAVLKNRITVQGIA
+268 ADSVLKDRISIQTGTA
-283 SAGATT
+283 AYTM
-289 FDIQSLTKGAA
+289 DIQSLTKGAA
-300 GNFTLKL
+300 GNFVLNLTRDVSGSAASGSGTIEINATTLNN
-307 TVDESKAVAQSA
+307 T
-319 GGTIKIGGSIYNF
+319 GGTIKVD
-332 SAAATGPATAI
+332 
-343 TKSTVTDG
+343 TKTTVNED
-351 SEAGTSGIYTGT
+351 IRKGT
-363 DNAQSGLQNF
+363 DVAQSGLQNF
-373 TVTGLVQGTYK
+373 TVTGLVQGTYR
-384 ITTDVDAALNTA
+384 ITTEEGAAARTA
-396 TANASIT
+396 GSTVGVN
-403 LVAQYRQE
+403 LVAQYRKDGE
-411 GSGNL
+411 SGALVSRIGL
-416 LENIAHAVPATAGTT
+416 LAATAVGTKLAAT
-431 GTMLVSAGSSVN
+431 SRDIN
-443 AQMAFEVKAVN
+443 AQMAFEITAIN
-454 GTQVTLSITSYEMGR
+454 NDMVTLKVSSWEMDK
-469 NGTRNVYQA
+469 NGTRKYYEA
-478 ERVIDMAKGK
+478 ERVIDRSLVGTSNETM
-488 ASAEPLTIGNV
+488 
-499 QFAAFDIASAS
+499 
-510 VTVGD
+510 TVGNIEFAKFD
-515 KFILN
+515 LAEGVGSVGDSFILN
-520 ITPQTGATDDLVTI
+520 ITPSGAATEDLVTV
-534 TQTTDENGA
+534 TQTTDENGK
-543 SVSRSF
+543 SVSRAF
-549 TYYKQQADNW
+549 TYYKAADAWN
-559 DNKTTTVDYLTLDE
+559 NKATTVDYLTLDDT
-573 KTGDIKHSEI
+573 TGAIKHSEMN
-583 SLTFSTLQDYNKN
+583 LTFGTLADYTTA
-596 GGTFVSFDRSAGVG
+596 GGTFVSFDRSSGVG

-632 LINQAQKITLIQG
+632 LIDQPQKLTLIQG
-645 DGKKAE
+645 NGQKAE

-657 DTINSV
+657 DTIDSV

-676 QADLAGIGA
+676 QAELAGIGA

-693 FVTEGGKQDNG
+693 FVTEGGKQGSG
-704 LETVAGTFV
+704 LESVAGTFV
-713 IRSAIT
+713 IRSAVT
-719 GDAGEITFVGDEN
+719 GDAGEIAFVGDEN
-732 VIKALSLTNLKDA
+732 VIKALSLTNLKA
-745 KNNQFTVNVTDA
+745 AVNNQFTVNVTDA
-757 HTGDYVAKD
+757 HTGNYVAKD
-766 VKIEGNMLVGTVHQ
+766 VKIEGNLLVGTVHQ
-780 NVDVEFDNMTGIQ
+780 NVDVEFDNMTGIK

-805 TGGFGNRAKTF
+805 TGGFANKDKTF

-855 TDRDHANASIS
+855 TDRAHAADSIA
-866 KIDAAIQR
+866 KIDNAIQR

>member
-9 ALNAYRNLTMT
+9 ALNAYRNLTVT
-20 DRAMSR
+20 DRNMSK

-64 SNAQDGIS
+64 ANAQDGIS

-139 TASALTTT
+139 SSSALTTT

-174 NYQMEITATPG
+174 NYKLNIEAQAG

-207 MGYNQAKMQVAITA
+207 MGYNQANVIASI
-221 AITASAAGSIASFNF
+221 SAAFTAGAAGDVFTFNF
-236 QFEDGVNTSV
+236 EFEDGVNTSV
-246 EITITGATSVELFN
+246 EVVITGDTTAAQFTV
-260 TKLADAVA
+260 KLADAVA
-268 ADAVLKNRITVQGIA
+268 AHSVLKDRVSIQTG
-283 SAGATT
+283 SANTT

-300 GNFTLKL
+300 GNFELNVTNVVV
-307 TVDESKAVAQSA
+307 TAA
-319 GGTIKIGGSIYNF
+319 GTGSLEIAGTIIAH
-332 SAAATGPATAI
+332 SAAGTISLDTA
-343 TKSTVTDG
+343 STVNGDIQKG
-351 SEAGTSGIYTGT
+351 E
-363 DNAQSGLQNF
+363 DKAQSGLQNF
-373 TVTGLVQGTYK
+373 QVTGLKQGTYK
-384 ITTDVDAALNTA
+384 ITTDVSAAATLVGDANLA
-396 TANASIT
+396 
-403 LVAQYRQE
+403 LVAQYRQD
-411 GSGNL
+411 GKAGAL
-416 LENIAHAVPATAGTT
+416 VENISATTASAGTT
-431 GTMLVSAGSSVN
+431 LSTAGSTVN
-443 AQMAFEVKAVN
+443 AQMAFDVVGKN
-454 GTQVTLSITSYEMGR
+454 GNNITLNITSYQMALD
-469 NGTRNVYQA
+469 GTRSVHTL
-478 ERVIDMAKGK
+478 EGVVIQTTAADTVNSFTVGDVHFNTFDLADAK
-488 ASAEPLTIGNV
+488 
-499 QFAAFDIASAS
+499 DI
-510 VTVGD
+510 TVGD
-515 KFILN
+515 KFLMN
-520 ITPQTGATDDLVTI
+520 VKPVTVPADDLVTI
-534 TQTTDENGA
+534 TQTTDENGQ

-549 TYYKQQADNW
+549 TYYKAQATNW
-559 DNKTTTVDYLTLDE
+559 DNTTTTVDYLTLDD
-573 KTGDIKHSEI
+573 TNGAVSHSEI
-583 SLTFSTLQDYNKN
+583 QLTFGTLADYTNNK
-596 GGTFVSFDRSAGVG
+596 GTFVQFDRSAGVG

-617 QLRDIE
+617 ALRDIE
-623 AFWDKSGNF
+623 AFWDKNGNF
-632 LINQAQKITLIQG
+632 LLESAQKISIIQG
-645 DGKKAE
+645 DGQKAE

-657 DTINSV
+657 DTIGSV

-676 QADLAGIGA
+676 QAQLAGIGA
-685 THSDKFAS
+685 THSDKFVS
-693 FVTEGGKQDNG
+693 FVTEGGKQDSG

-719 GDAGEITFVGDEN
+719 GDAGELTFVGDEN

-745 KNNQFTVNVTDA
+745 KENTFTVNVTDA
-757 HTGDYVAKD
+757 HTGNYIAKD
-766 VKIEGNMLVGTVHQ
+766 VNIEGNMLVGTVHQ
-780 NVDVEFDNMTGIQ
+780 NVDVEFDNMTGIE
-793 LAWNTDTKNFDL
+793 LSWNTATKNFDL
-805 TGGFGNRAKTF
+805 KGGFANREDTY

-831 PLQDVGASIGDMRA
+831 PLQDVGAAIGDMRA

-855 TDRDHANASIS
+855 TDRDHATASIS
-866 KIDAAIQR
+866 KLDAAIQR

-917 EMMAFTKS
+917 EMMAFTRS

-934 MLAQANAKPQSVLQ
+934 MLAQANMKPQSVLQ